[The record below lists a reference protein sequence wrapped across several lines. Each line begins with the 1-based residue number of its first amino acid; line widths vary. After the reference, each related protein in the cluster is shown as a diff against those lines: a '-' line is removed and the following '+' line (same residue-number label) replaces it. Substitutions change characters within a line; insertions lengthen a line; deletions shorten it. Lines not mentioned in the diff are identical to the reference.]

1 MIDITEPRR
10 PAILPQAHLP
20 LSNPNRVFVSRTF
33 AYVANGRDGLAIID
47 VEKPD
52 RPRLYMNYT
61 AEGSLNDARDV
72 VVAATNA
79 SLFAYVADGVNG
91 LKVIQLM
98 SPESQP
104 NFYGFSPD
112 PRPQLIAWSP
122 TRSPALSLSRGLERD
137 RGVDETGHQIAVFG
151 RIGSR
156 PFTEEE
162 MKKFYMVNGRVYTV
176 TDRVKAEDFVAGR
189 PVARK

>member
-1 MIDITEPRR
+1 DQEPRNNFFTR
-10 PAILPQAHLP
+10 ALTWNEGGILNGARHVAIAGT
-20 LSNPNRVFVSRTF
+20 RFFVSADAGVVELDMNDPLHPRVIAVIPIPNARASMVQF
-33 AYVANGRDGLAIID
+33 RYLFVVGGNG
-47 VEKPD
+47 
-52 RPRLYMNYT
+52 
-61 AEGSLNDARDV
+61 S
-72 VVAATNA
+72 
-79 SLFAYVADGVNG
+79 DGVNG

-162 MKKFYMVNGRVYTV
+162 MKKFY
-176 TDRVKAEDFVAGR
+176 
-189 PVARK
+189 